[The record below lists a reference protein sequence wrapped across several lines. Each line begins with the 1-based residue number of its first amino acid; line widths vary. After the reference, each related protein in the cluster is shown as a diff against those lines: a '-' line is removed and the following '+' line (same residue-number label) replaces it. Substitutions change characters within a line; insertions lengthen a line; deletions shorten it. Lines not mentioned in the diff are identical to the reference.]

1 MVDKSFAVTLPDNLL
16 ATLGWNESETPVRIR
31 EALVM
36 ELLRLDRLSE
46 SEAADLLSLDR
57 QALLDLMAAHRVS
70 TISLSPD
77 ELRDEFTKPVK
88 GLRRGDSSR

>member
-1 MVDKSFAVTLPDNLL
+1 MVDKSFVVTLPDNLL

-46 SEAADLLSLDR
+46 AEAADLLDLDR
-57 QALLDLMAAHRVS
+57 RALLDLMAAHRVS
-70 TISLSPD
+70 AISLSPD
-77 ELRDEFTKPVK
+77 ELRDELTKPVK
-88 GLRRGDSSR
+88 GLKA

>member
-16 ATLGWNESETPVRIR
+16 ATLGWNESDTPVRIR

-36 ELLRLDRLSE
+36 EFLRLDRLSE
-46 SEAADLLSLDR
+46 AEAADLLDLDR
-57 QALLDLMAAHRVS
+57 RALLDLMAAHRVP

-77 ELRDEFTKPVK
+77 ELRDELTKPVK
-88 GLRRGDSSR
+88 GLKAR